1 MWAFSGST
9 FGIRLSQQSHAKRS
23 DVTRGWLDG
32 LSFDYYGA
40 PKHYI
45 TPRGS
50 YSERPSGPLST
61 QKRIRSIIGHEI

>member
-23 DVTRGWLDG
+23 DVTRRWLDS

-40 PKHYI
+40 P
-45 TPRGS
+45 
-50 YSERPSGPLST
+50 
-61 QKRIRSIIGHEI
+61 